1 MGRNNATIIFLAIAA
16 LLTLGMVMLTSTS
29 VWMDEL
35 GGYSLVKMQAVWI
48 ALGLVSAAFISS
60 YDYRKLREFWV
71 PLLAFS
77 CVLLIMCYLPGI
89 SKTTNGE
96 SRWLDIP
103 GLPVFQPS
111 EIAKIFVIM
120 GLAGWYTHYQ
130 TEVRS
135 FWKGFIFPGLLM
147 GIPVLLIFFEKDMGT
162 AAALGMAGVV
172 VVYVAGARMIFIAP
186 ACITA
191 FSGMALVVWK
201 NPERMGRVMALFDL
215 ESDKYKYGD
224 GFQQL
229 HSLYA
234 FANGGI
240 DGMGLGNGVEKL
252 GYIAYVHA
260 DFILPA
266 IGEELGIRFTLG
278 IVFCFV
284 LILVYGIS
292 IAMHAKDTFG
302 RLMAVGLTFIIVTPA
317 MMNIGV
323 CTAVLPNTGL
333 PLPFISYGGTNMF
346 FTLMAVGL
354 LASIHRHTLYVKRS
368 ELPVINDKKQNIRI

>member
-1 MGRNNATIIFLAIAA
+1 
-16 LLTLGMVMLTSTS
+16 
-29 VWMDEL
+29 
-35 GGYSLVKMQAVWI
+35 
-48 ALGLVSAAFISS
+48 
-60 YDYRKLREFWV
+60 
-71 PLLAFS
+71 
-77 CVLLIMCYLPGI
+77 
-89 SKTTNGE
+89 
-96 SRWLDIP
+96 
-103 GLPVFQPS
+103 
-111 EIAKIFVIM
+111 
-120 GLAGWYTHYQ
+120 
-130 TEVRS
+130 
-135 FWKGFIFPGLLM
+135 
-147 GIPVLLIFFEKDMGT
+147 
-162 AAALGMAGVV
+162 
-172 VVYVAGARMIFIAP
+172 
-186 ACITA
+186 
-191 FSGMALVVWK
+191 
-201 NPERMGRVMALFDL
+201 
-215 ESDKYKYGD
+215 
-224 GFQQL
+224 
-229 HSLYA
+229 
-234 FANGGI
+234 
-240 DGMGLGNGVEKL
+240 MGLGNGVEKL

-368 ELPVINDKKQNIRI
+368 ELPVINDKKQNIRIWSGFLLIFLELIDQLGGVFWFDVETVKFHFTVFPNDHRPGSPSGFISRHYLWWAAR